1 MLFEWIID
9 GVGDLKAKTLDP
21 VVHVSVYEFIL
32 ALRLDHVVS
41 LFAETAHHAENR
53 EPGLLGEGIPRPM
66 DVLVHG
72 QHYLLQVVD
81 GGEGARP
88 SDPRGAVQDYFVVS
102 GYVRQLLGV
111 EKVLAASLAP
121 MVQT

>member
-1 MLFEWIID
+1 M
-9 GVGDLKAKTLDP
+9 
-21 VVHVSVYEFIL
+21 VHVSVYEFIL

-41 LFAETAHHAENR
+41 LFAKSAHHAEDR
-53 EPGLLGEGIPRPM
+53 ESGLFGEGVPRPM
-66 DVLVHG
+66 DMLVHG

-88 SDPRGAVQDYFVVS
+88 SDPGRAVQDYFVVG

-111 EKVLAASLAP
+111 EKVFAASLAP